1 MALLVLCPLLYCDCR
16 KIMKD
21 ISYDQLWNAYSRV
34 VKSFMDAIANI
45 NISLGR
51 EKTDVRNE
59 SVSIFRTTGEWEKE
73 IKLYQSADFHFILF
87 LSSALPNQQLH
98 SLLLNKIYCWTCYLF
113 SFFDNVSPYK
123 LFYFGDNVSPWTM
136 KVLPAA
142 ASHTQPPPWAH
153 SSAWPDGASPY

>member
-1 MALLVLCPLLYCDCR
+1 MNLFPFSGQQVSEKKKLNS
-16 KIMKD
+16 
-21 ISYDQLWNAYSRV
+21 ISQQ
-34 VKSFMDAIANI
+34 
-45 NISLGR
+45 
-51 EKTDVRNE
+51 
-59 SVSIFRTTGEWEKE
+59 IFT
-73 IKLYQSADFHFILF
+73 SLF

-153 SSAWPDGASPY
+153 SSA